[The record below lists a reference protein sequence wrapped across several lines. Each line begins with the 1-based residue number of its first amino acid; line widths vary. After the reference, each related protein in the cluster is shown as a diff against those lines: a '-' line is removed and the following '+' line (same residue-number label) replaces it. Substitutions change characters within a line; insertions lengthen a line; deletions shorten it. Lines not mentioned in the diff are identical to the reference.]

1 VIARVL
7 PRGRRVQGVLRY
19 LYKTG
24 KDSRHVDPRVIGSW
38 RHPISVEP
46 PIGADGKRDFRPLT
60 ALLEQPLAIR
70 DADRRPKQPVWHCVL
85 RAAPGDR
92 PLRDAELLDAVQELM
107 HRTGLS
113 VRGKE
118 GEGVRWVAVCHGDNH
133 VHVVATMARQD
144 GRRAHID
151 REYIRVGQA
160 ARWTERKYGLHVTGR
175 ADGTAANR
183 PSRAEQEKARRA
195 GRTVPPRVTLR
206 RKVEAAA
213 AASRTEAEFFTGLA
227 ARGLA
232 VRLRNSITNPGEVTG
247 YAVGLPGDV
256 TAEGGQVWFGGGKL
270 APDLT
275 LPKLRFRWDGAAAE
289 GPAARGSA
297 SVNEVYTLAA
307 ATARRAAAEISAGKR
322 GAADTAWAAADL
334 LTAAADTTGNRELS
348 KAADSF
354 RRAACEPWRRIPAAS
369 QSGRT
374 LRAAARILAST
385 GRAGPPAGYV
395 FCALL
400 LALVALAQ
408 AVAERRA
415 AQDRVLQASAAR
427 DAATRLTA
435 LAEQTKP
442 SVSDL
447 LTTPSAQRATVQR
460 APRRTPSKATG
471 LRRSVA

>member
-38 RHPISVEP
+38 RDPISVEP
-46 PIGADGKRDFRPLT
+46 PVGADGMRDFRPLT

-70 DADRRPKQPVWHCVL
+70 DADRWPKQPVWHCVL

-160 ARWTERKYGLHVTGR
+160 ARWAERKYGLHVTGR
-175 ADGTAANR
+175 ADGTAAKR

-232 VRLRNSITNPGEVTG
+232 VRLRNSITNTGEVTG

-275 LPKLRFRWDGAAAE
+275 LPKLRRRWDGAAAE
-289 GPAARGSA
+289 GPAARDSA
-297 SVNEVYTLAA
+297 SVNEVYALAA
-307 ATARRAAAEISAGKR
+307 EAARRAAAEIAAGKR

-334 LTAAADTTGNRELS
+334 LTAAADATGNRELR
-348 KAADSF
+348 KAADSL

-374 LRAAARILAST
+374 LRAAARLLAST
-385 GRAGPPAGYV
+385 RRACPPASYV
-395 FCALL
+395 LCALL

-415 AQDRVLQASAAR
+415 AQDRALQAAAAR
-427 DAATRLTA
+427 DAATRLTT
-435 LAEQTKP
+435 LAKETKA
-442 SVSDL
+442 SVSGL
-447 LTTPSAQRATVQR
+447 LTEPPAQRATVQR
-460 APRRTPSKATG
+460 APRRTPSKAAG